1 MFPRLADV
9 PTPWGSLVVQTH
21 GVLLALGLV
30 LGWYLFTHPPH
41 ACSPRE
47 RGRVFLAMAL
57 GGLVGGKLV
66 RAASTGGVFFEGGL
80 DALGVMLGAT
90 FVLWLARRDLAT
102 LAAPIGA
109 LVAAALALGEHLGG
123 ARFGVVATEPAW
135 LVVRHPRWAD
145 GLGSPA
151 FREHLAMG
159 RLEPDATA
167 SLPTLPVPLLDA
179 ALALAL
185 FVVTQRRP
193 RRGPAIV
200 LGLYALGRL
209 GLDRLRHDPSIVDA
223 VAAGAL
229 LVVAALSLRSRAQ
242 VDANAKPNAAAAP
255 EDVSDATARP

>member
-21 GVLLALGLV
+21 GALLAFGLV

-47 RGRVFLAMAL
+47 RGRVFLALAL

-80 DALGVMLGAT
+80 DALGVMLGAS

-102 LAAPIGA
+102 LAAPVGA
-109 LVAAALALGEHLGG
+109 LVAAAIALGEHLGG
-123 ARFGVVATEPAW
+123 ARFGIVATEPAW

-151 FREHLAMG
+151 FREHLALG
-159 RLEPDATA
+159 RLEPDAAA
-167 SLPTLPVPLLDA
+167 SLPTLPIPLLDA

-185 FVVTQRRP
+185 FVVTLRRP

-209 GLDRLRHDPSIVDA
+209 GLDRLRHEPSIVDA
-223 VAAGAL
+223 VAACAL
-229 LVVAALSLRSRAQ
+229 LAVAALSLRARAH
-242 VDANAKPNAAAAP
+242 VGGATAPDAATRT
-255 EDVSDATARP
+255 EDVAPAARP